1 MNNKIILSTKSNK
14 SRIWQAMLGTMTFF
28 ISSAGMEETGP
39 FHKLSILDTLRSE
52 IKRSEEQIKSI
63 TEIIE
68 SKKRDMKKK
77 ANREIEEAESKIQ
90 KANREI
96 EEAESKIKEADSEIQ
111 KADREIEKAD
121 REIEEARSKIEEA
134 DREIEEAESK
144 IQKAEREIKE
154 AKFQIKVKLES
165 IESINEL

>member
-39 FHKLSILDTLRSE
+39 FLKLSILDTLRSE
-52 IKRSEEQIKSI
+52 IKRSEEQIQSI

-68 SKKRDMKKK
+68 SKKRDMTKK

-90 KANREI
+90 KA
-96 EEAESKIKEADSEIQ
+96 K
-111 KADREIEKAD
+111 
-121 REIEEARSKIEEA
+121 
-134 DREIEEAESK
+134 
-144 IQKAEREIKE
+144 REIKE